1 MTSLTGRHDR
11 TAFRTTRLFA
21 AGCAL
26 VFLLGHL
33 PFLASSL
40 EDVDSVNFALGLRDF
55 DVAAHRPH
63 PPGYPVFIAVGKVVR
78 MAVAGVLPAGSA
90 PDVIDARTLAL
101 IGVVAGALLA
111 FPLLQFF
118 RMLEQHEARAR
129 AALAFTL
136 ASPLL
141 WFNASRPLSDT
152 AGLLASI
159 TVQALLLT
167 AWRRQRSQAEDPS
180 RGADRDALVA
190 SGRLIVLGAL
200 LAGFAIG
207 VRSQTVW
214 LTFPVLVLVIADRAG
229 RGAAGALLGASIT
242 FSIGV
247 VLWAVP
253 LLIATGGPT
262 AYWRA
267 LTGQAGE
274 DLSGVDLLARNP
286 TVRRFVSGLG
296 DTFVDP
302 WVAIWLVVP
311 VIVLAVVG
319 AVALLRRSGSAFTM
333 LVIAALPYAAFH
345 LTFQETFTTRYALP
359 LVPVLGYLVVR
370 GLSVAGERVMLGG
383 MAALVVACLTVTM
396 PAVAAYS
403 SQGSPVARAV
413 ADVREGLARYS
424 PKGRALMMNHPFSIA
439 LRDDTFDAERLPSAR
454 RSQWLEMTKYWL
466 AGGARPVWFLAEPG
480 PNGLDRHH
488 ELTLIDPSAQTLR
501 RAYRWPFDPT
511 GFVGGARPSE
521 VDWHEL
527 RPPGWFAL
535 QGWALTPELAGAARL
550 TRHGPASSG
559 GITAYVRRRP
569 DASVVVLGGRNLG
582 RADAPDVRFD
592 LAIDGRPVKAWRA
605 RAMPGFFFD
614 LWTLE
619 AGQLDGA
626 GAFATLTITAEAA
639 DGSGLPVE
647 AAIEQ
652 FDIQAVSGVV
662 WGFDSGWHEQEYSP
676 VTGLL
681 WRWSTEQASIR
692 IHGNG
697 GPVRLR
703 VRGEAPGRYFDGP
716 SVITVRA
723 GTRVLAEERTSTDYT
738 LELTIPPDALAAAGG
753 VVTVG
758 TNQTFVPH
766 ERTGNGDRRRL
777 GLRILELRVSAEN
790 AHAR

>member
-1 MTSLTGRHDR
+1 MTLPTS
-11 TAFRTTRLFA
+11 RTTRIFA
-21 AGCAL
+21 AACAL
-26 VFLLGHL
+26 AFLIGHL

-40 EDVDSVNFALGLRDF
+40 EDVDSVNFALGLRDY

-63 PPGYPVFIAVGKVVR
+63 PPGYPVFIAAGKVLRPIVG
-78 MAVAGVLPAGSA
+78 AVLSAGTAVDVL
-90 PDVIDARTLAL
+90 DARTLAL
-101 IGVVAGALLA
+101 MGVIAGALLA

-118 RMLEQHEARAR
+118 RMLEDDEWRAR
-129 AALAFTL
+129 AALAITL

-152 AGLLASI
+152 AGLLASV
-159 TVQALLLT
+159 TAQGLLLT
-167 AWRRQRSQAEDPS
+167 AWRRQRSQVADPS
-180 RGADRDALVA
+180 RGIDREALVA

-214 LTFPVLVLVIADRAG
+214 LTLPVLVLVLADRAG

-253 LLIATGGPT
+253 LLIASGGPT

-302 WVAIWLVVP
+302 WVATWLVVP
-311 VIVLAVVG
+311 VLALATVG
-319 AVALLRRSGSAFTM
+319 AVVLLRRSASAFTM

-359 LVPVLGYLVVR
+359 LIPVLGYLVVR
-370 GLSVAGERVMLGG
+370 GLAVAGERVMLAGS
-383 MAALVVACLTVTM
+383 AVLVAACLLVTV
-396 PAVAAYS
+396 PAVTAYAR
-403 SQGSPVARAV
+403 QGSPVARAV
-413 ADVREGLARYS
+413 GDVREGLARYA

-439 LRDDTFDAERLPSAR
+439 LRDDAFDAERIPSAR
-454 RSQWLEMTKYWL
+454 RGQWLEMTKYWL
-466 AGGARPVWFLAEPG
+466 GGGDKPVWFLAEPG

-488 ELTLIDPSAQTLR
+488 ELTLIDPAARTLR
-501 RAYRWPFDPT
+501 GAYRWPFDPI

-521 VDWHEL
+521 VDWQEIA
-527 RPPGWFAL
+527 RPGWFAT

-550 TRHGPASSG
+550 TRSGPADG

-569 DASVVVLGGRNLG
+569 EAAVVVIGGRNLG

-592 LAIDGRPVKAWRA
+592 LAIDGRPVKAWRV

-614 LWTLE
+614 LWSLDS
-619 AGQLDGA
+619 GQLVGE
-626 GAFATLTITAEAA
+626 GPFATLTITAEAA
-639 DGSGLPVE
+639 DGSGRAVD

-652 FDIQAVSGVV
+652 FDLQPSTGVV
-662 WGFDSGWHEQEYSP
+662 WGYDAGWHEQEYSP

-681 WRWSTEQASIR
+681 WRWSTEQAT
-692 IHGNG
+692 
-697 GPVRLR
+697 LR
-703 VRGEAPGRYFDGP
+703 VHDSGQPLTLLLRGEAPGRYFDRP
-716 SVITVRA
+716 SAISVRA
-723 GTRVLAEERTSTDYT
+723 GTRTLAEQRTSSDYT
-738 LELTIPPDALAAAGG
+738 IEVTIPPDALAAAGG
-753 VVTVG
+753 VVTVA
-758 TNQTFVPH
+758 TDQTFVPH
-766 ERTGNGDRRRL
+766 ERSGNGDRRRL
-777 GLRILELRVSAEN
+777 GLRIFELRVRAVN